1 MTELTQQSI
10 SRAIEAGYLMIG
22 SIADHL
28 GSTPRAV
35 SMYLREAKLEWLV
48 PNHTVDI
55 HAIRKYCKG
64 RSTVPTLGQISTAMY
79 RGGRKVFARDVGKCI
94 KANGETIESLCRDDA
109 PKPVRRSVIIPATRQ
124 EPNRWPERERA
135 DMIRAGMQND
145 RFRPLV
151 MRHTG

>member
-1 MTELTQQSI
+1 MTKPTQQSI

-28 GSTPRAV
+28 GSTPRTLIKF
-35 SMYLREAKLEWLV
+35 LRDGKLEWLV
-48 PNHTVDI
+48 PDYTIDI

-64 RSTVPTLGQISTAMY
+64 RDPMTPGRITQALY
-79 RGGRKVFARDVGKCI
+79 RNDRKVRTVDVMACI
-94 KANGETIESLCRDDA
+94 KAHGETIESLCRDDT
-109 PKPVRRSVIIPATRQ
+109 PKPARRSVIIPATRQ
-124 EPNRWPERERA
+124 DPNRWPERERA
-135 DMIRAGMQND
+135 DMIRAGMQNN